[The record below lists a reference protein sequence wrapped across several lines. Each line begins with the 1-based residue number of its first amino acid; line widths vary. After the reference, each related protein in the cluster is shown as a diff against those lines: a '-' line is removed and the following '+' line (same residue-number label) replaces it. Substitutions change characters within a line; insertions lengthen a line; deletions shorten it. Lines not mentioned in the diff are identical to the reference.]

1 MLTRKSILIVDDEP
15 ANRALLNDILV
26 AEGCR
31 TITAES
37 GARALDFVR
46 SIRPDL
52 ILLDI
57 MMPVVNGFDVLQQ
70 LKSDAVT
77 AEIPMIVITV
87 LDDPESIAR
96 ALGAGAG
103 AVLTKPFTRVQLLA
117 CVERMLRD
125 RRSADAG
132 IE

>member
-1 MLTRKSILIVDDEP
+1 
-15 ANRALLNDILV
+15 
-26 AEGCR
+26 
-31 TITAES
+31 
-37 GARALDFVR
+37 VR